1 MKIFTFS
8 RIFIAITSLVLFALF
23 IGYQNHYQ
31 REIEAKVAAGTYIVA
46 LNSMRELIFLEEGMK
61 NNFIKKG
68 CFIHKRVEEIL
79 RDIDRCLD
87 NKGHELCS
95 DYAKSVAPKDFI
107 EKYQQIKSNAR
118 AFSGC
123 D

>member
-8 RIFIAITSLVLFALF
+8 RILVAISSLALLALF
-23 IGYQNHYQ
+23 IRYKNYCQ
-31 REIEAKVAAGTYIVA
+31 RKMESKVAAGTYIVA

-61 NNFIKKG
+61 NNSIKKG

-79 RDIDRCLD
+79 GDIDRCLD
-87 NKGHELCS
+87 NKGHELCR
-95 DYAKSVAPKDFI
+95 DYAASVAPKDFI
-107 EKYQQIKSNAR
+107 EKYQQVKFNAR